1 MRRTKILFA
10 IWAIIVL
17 IIIGLLTTL
26 GFILKDI
33 SDDYQVLETELE
45 KAAKEYAYKFALLS
59 ESDTII
65 VTSEELI
72 ELGYLEPLKRD
83 DDVCSGYAIIH
94 VDDNYQY
101 DVYITCDKYTTR
113 GYQEQ

>member
-1 MRRTKILFA
+1 MDKSIEELHE
-10 IWAIIVL
+10 
-17 IIIGLLTTL
+17 LLVK
-26 GFILKDI
+26 GCI
-33 SDDYQVLETELE
+33 
-45 KAAKEYAYKFALLS
+45 
-59 ESDTII
+59 
-65 VTSEELI
+65 TSEELI